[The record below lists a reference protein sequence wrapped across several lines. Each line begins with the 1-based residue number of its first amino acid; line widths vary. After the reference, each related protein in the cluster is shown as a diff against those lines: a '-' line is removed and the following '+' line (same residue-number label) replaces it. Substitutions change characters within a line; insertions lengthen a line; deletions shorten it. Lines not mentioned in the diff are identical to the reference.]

1 MNIIMLGAPG
11 AGKGTISSRLKE
23 IYNLPHIATG
33 DIFRENIKNETE
45 LGKKAKDFID
55 KGKLVPD
62 DITINMMIDR
72 ISKDDCKN
80 GYILDGFPRT
90 IAQADGL
97 DKQLK
102 NINSKIDLALLVE
115 ADEETLIKRLSG
127 RRVCEKCGATYH
139 IEHLKPKT
147 DGICDVCGG
156 KLIIR
161 KDDTEE
167 VIKDRLKTYHEQ
179 TEPLIEYYTKQNLVK
194 TVNGFDDINVSLQKI
209 SEMIK

>member
-11 AGKGTISSRLKE
+11 AGKGTISSRLKQ
-23 IYNLPHIATG
+23 IYNIPHIATG

-72 ISKDDCKN
+72 ISKDDCKS
-80 GYILDGFPRT
+80 GFILDGFPRT
-90 IAQADGL
+90 INQADGL

-139 IEHLKPKT
+139 IEHLKPKVENV
-147 DGICDVCGG
+147 CDVCGG
-156 KLIIR
+156 NLIIR

-179 TEPLIEYYTKQNLVK
+179 TEPLIEYYKKQNLVK
-194 TVNGFDDINVSLQKI
+194 TVNGFDDINVTLEKI
-209 SEMIK
+209 SEMMK

>member
-90 IAQADGL
+90 LAQADGL

-147 DGICDVCGG
+147 DGVCDVCGG

-209 SEMIK
+209 SEMMK